1 MIIVNVNSQ
10 LGNQM
15 FQYAI
20 YRKLQLQGKEVK
32 ADLHYYLAH
41 PEHFQLPI
49 FGIELKAATEK
60 ECQIERD
67 EYRTFMDRL
76 RRKIFGKRQ
85 NIVSEITSAS
95 YDFNPRVF
103 QLKRGYI
110 DGYWQSEKYFEDI
123 EDELRKTFTFPA
135 LNDAQ
140 NENIVQKIKSTTSI
154 SIHVRRGDYLGGF
167 PIMGMDYYT
176 PAMQYFIEKYPQAHF
191 YVFSNDMDWCK
202 KNLLGD
208 NIDFVDWNMGDKSFI
223 DMYLMS
229 QCQHHIIAN
238 SSFSWWA
245 AWLNTNPQ
253 KEVIAPRTWFFHA
266 ATPDIHC
273 KGWIA
278 M

>member
-20 YRKLQLQGKEVK
+20 YRKLQLLGKEVK
-32 ADLHYYLAH
+32 ADLHYYLVH

-135 LNDAQ
+135 LNDAK
-140 NENIVQKIKSTTSI
+140 NENIVQKIKSTISI

-167 PIMGMDYYT
+167 PIMGMDYYI

-191 YVFSNDMDWCK
+191 YVFSNDVDWCR